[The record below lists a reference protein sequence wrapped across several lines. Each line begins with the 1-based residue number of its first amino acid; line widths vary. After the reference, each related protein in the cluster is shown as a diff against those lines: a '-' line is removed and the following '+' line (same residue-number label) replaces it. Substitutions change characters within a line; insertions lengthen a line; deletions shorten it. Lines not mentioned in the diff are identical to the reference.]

1 MTWRRQAIIWN
12 NDGLGYRRI
21 YAPLGLNQLIRE
33 NYVNAVVAD
42 ALATQVGEAI
52 VSIIRIKQVIAPVC
66 ACCVCVRAVSVW
78 SCMSPGLK
86 FGKECVSLSN
96 DTVT

>member
-12 NDGLGYRRI
+12 NDGLCYRRI

-42 ALATQVGEAI
+42 ALATQVREAI
-52 VSIIRIKQVIAPVC
+52 VSIIRIKQVIAPCVHVVC
-66 ACCVCVRAVSVW
+66 AYVLLVCDRVCHLV
-78 SCMSPGLK
+78 
-86 FGKECVSLSN
+86 
-96 DTVT
+96 